1 MNIKSNISNVEA
13 TTRNISERAAEGVIP
28 EKILYTVKE
37 VSFIMHTN
45 TGYVYQL
52 ISSGLLPALKL
63 GSYKVRHK
71 TLMQFLEDYDGYDLT
86 NPHDIEKISV
96 SA

>member
-1 MNIKSNISNVEA
+1 MNINSNITIPEA
-13 TTRNISERAAEGVIP
+13 IAQNTRESSTEGVVP

-37 VSFIMHTN
+37 VSTIMHTN

-63 GSYKVRHK
+63 GSLKIRHA
-71 TLMQFLEDYDGYDLT
+71 TLMKFLNEYDGYDLT
-86 NPHDIEKISV
+86 DPSNIDKLSV

>member
-1 MNIKSNISNVEA
+1 MNINPNTSNPEA
-13 TTRNISERAAEGVIP
+13 TPHNTNERCTEGVIP

-37 VSFIMHTN
+37 VSVIMHTN

-63 GSYKVRHK
+63 GSYKVRHI
-71 TLMQFLEDYDGYDLT
+71 TLMKFLDDYDGYDLT
-86 NPHDIEKISV
+86 DPHDIEKISV

>member
-1 MNIKSNISNVEA
+1 MSNISSTPNIETVPQNV
-13 TTRNISERAAEGVIP
+13 NERSTEGVIP

-37 VSFIMHTN
+37 VSTIMHTN

-63 GSYKVRHK
+63 GSYKIRHIS
-71 TLMQFLEDYDGYDLT
+71 LMRFLEDYDGYDLT
-86 NPHDIEKISV
+86 DPRDVEKISV

>member
-1 MNIKSNISNVEA
+1 MNINSNSNHTDTIPQNVNE
-13 TTRNISERAAEGVIP
+13 RNKEGVVP

-37 VSFIMHTN
+37 VSTIMHTN

-63 GSYKVRHK
+63 GSYKIRHIS
-71 TLMQFLEDYDGYDLT
+71 LMRFLEDYDGYDLT
-86 NPHDIEKISV
+86 DPRDVEKISV

>member
-1 MNIKSNISNVEA
+1 MNINSNITIPEA
-13 TTRNISERAAEGVIP
+13 IAQNTRESSTEGVVL

-37 VSFIMHTN
+37 VSTIMHTN

-63 GSYKVRHK
+63 GSLKIRHA
-71 TLMQFLEDYDGYDLT
+71 TLMKFLNEYDGYDLT
-86 NPHDIEKISV
+86 DPNNIEKLSV

>member
-1 MNIKSNISNVEA
+1 MNINSKTAAPEAISQSI
-13 TTRNISERAAEGVIP
+13 TERSTAGVIP

-37 VSFIMHTN
+37 VSIIMHTN

-63 GSYKVRHK
+63 GSLKIRHA
-71 TLMQFLEDYDGYDLT
+71 TLMKFLNEYDGYDLT
-86 NPHDIEKISV
+86 DPGNIEKLSV

>member
-1 MNIKSNISNVEA
+1 MNIKSNIPNADVTAQNV
-13 TTRNISERAAEGVIP
+13 RERAAEGVIP

-37 VSFIMHTN
+37 VSVIMHTN

-63 GSYKVRHK
+63 GSYKIRHIS
-71 TLMQFLEDYDGYDLT
+71 LMRFLEDYDGYDLT
-86 NPHDIEKISV
+86 DPRDVEKISV

>member
-1 MNIKSNISNVEA
+1 MNTNSNTTPPNTITQNV
-13 TTRNISERAAEGVIP
+13 NERSTEGVVP

-37 VSFIMHTN
+37 VSTIMHTN

-63 GSYKVRHK
+63 GSLKIRHA
-71 TLMQFLEDYDGYDLT
+71 TLMKFLNEYDGYDLT
-86 NPHDIEKISV
+86 DPGNIEKLSV

>member
-1 MNIKSNISNVEA
+1 MNINSNSNHTEA
-13 TTRNISERAAEGVIP
+13 LPQNANERSTEGVVP

-37 VSFIMHTN
+37 VSIIMHTN

-63 GSYKVRHK
+63 GSLKIRHA
-71 TLMQFLEDYDGYDLT
+71 TLMKFLNEYDGYDLT
-86 NPHDIEKISV
+86 DPSNIEKLSV

>member
-1 MNIKSNISNVEA
+1 MSNISSTPNIENVPQ
-13 TTRNISERAAEGVIP
+13 NVNERSTEGVIP

-37 VSFIMHTN
+37 VSVIMHTN

-63 GSYKVRHK
+63 GSYKIRHIS
-71 TLMQFLEDYDGYDLT
+71 LMRFLEDYDGYDLT
-86 NPHDIEKISV
+86 DPRDVEKISV

>member
-1 MNIKSNISNVEA
+1 MSNISSTPNIENVPQ
-13 TTRNISERAAEGVIP
+13 NVNERSTEGVIP

-37 VSFIMHTN
+37 VSVIMHTN

-63 GSYKVRHK
+63 GSYKIRHISQ
-71 TLMQFLEDYDGYDLT
+71 MRFLEDYDGYDLT
-86 NPHDIEKISV
+86 DPRDVEKISV

>member
-1 MNIKSNISNVEA
+1 MNINPNTSNPEA
-13 TTRNISERAAEGVIP
+13 TFQNANECSTEGVVP

-37 VSFIMHTN
+37 VSTIMHTN

-63 GSYKVRHK
+63 GSLKIRHA
-71 TLMQFLEDYDGYDLT
+71 TLMKFLNEYDGYDLT
-86 NPHDIEKISV
+86 DPSNIEKLSV

>member
-1 MNIKSNISNVEA
+1 MNINSNSNHTEA
-13 TTRNISERAAEGVIP
+13 TPQNANERSTEGVVP

-37 VSFIMHTN
+37 VSIIMHTN

-63 GSYKVRHK
+63 GSLKIRHA
-71 TLMQFLEDYDGYDLT
+71 TLMKFLNDYDGFDLT
-86 NPHDIEKISV
+86 DPSNIEKISV
-96 SA
+96 SE

>member
-1 MNIKSNISNVEA
+1 MNINPNTSNPEA
-13 TTRNISERAAEGVIP
+13 TPQNANERSTEGVVP

-37 VSFIMHTN
+37 VSIIMHTN

-63 GSYKVRHK
+63 GSLKIRHA
-71 TLMQFLEDYDGYDLT
+71 TLMKFLNEYDGYDLT
-86 NPHDIEKISV
+86 DPSNIEKLSV